1 MNETKK
7 TLREQKF
14 IESYIENGG
23 NATRAYLAIN
33 PRCKETSARELGHRM
48 LTKVDI
54 QVRKILDQ
62 IGINDVYLANKL
74 KEGLESDNLSIR
86 VRYLD
91 MILKLKDMYPADRNK
106 VELTGKDG
114 EPIGRTIILL
124 EKVYEDCPLKS
135 TDRCPV
141 KEKVKLAEAA
151 RREKTIN
158 HPDIESKYT

>member
-1 MNETKK
+1 VNKTKK

-33 PRCKETSARELGHRM
+33 PKCKETSARELGHRM

-62 IGINDVYLANKL
+62 IGINDVYLVNKL
-74 KEGLESDNLSIR
+74 KEGLESENLSIR
-86 VRYLD
+86 VKYLD
-91 MILKLKDMYPADRNK
+91 MILKLKEMYPADRNR
-106 VELTGKDG
+106 VELTGKNG
-114 EPIGRTIILL
+114 ESIGRTIVFY

-135 TDRCPV
+135 TGKCPI
-141 KEKVKLAEAA
+141 KEKVKLADAA
-151 RREKTIN
+151 RSEKMIN
-158 HPDIESKYT
+158 HPDAESKST

>member
-1 MNETKK
+1 
-7 TLREQKF
+7 
-14 IESYIENGG
+14 
-23 NATRAYLAIN
+23 
-33 PRCKETSARELGHRM
+33 M

-62 IGINDVYLANKL
+62 IGINDVYLVNKF

-91 MILKLKDMYPADRNK
+91 MILKLKDMYPAHRNK

-114 EPIGRTIILL
+114 EPIGRTIVLL

-135 TDRCPV
+135 TERCPV
-141 KEKVKLAEAA
+141 KEKVKLAEAE
-151 RREKTIN
+151 RRERIIN
-158 HPDIESKYT
+158 HPDTEWKST

>member
-1 MNETKK
+1 MGVKQMNEVKK

-23 NATRAYLAIN
+23 NTTRAYMTIN
-33 PRCKETSARELGHRM
+33 PKCKETSARELGHRM

-62 IGINDVYLANKL
+62 IGFNDVYLVNKL

-91 MILKLKDMYPADRNK
+91 MILKLKDMYPDDRNK

-114 EPIGRTIILL
+114 ESIGRTIILL

-135 TDRCPV
+135 TGRCPV
-141 KEKVKLAEAA
+141 RK
-151 RREKTIN
+151 R
-158 HPDIESKYT
+158 